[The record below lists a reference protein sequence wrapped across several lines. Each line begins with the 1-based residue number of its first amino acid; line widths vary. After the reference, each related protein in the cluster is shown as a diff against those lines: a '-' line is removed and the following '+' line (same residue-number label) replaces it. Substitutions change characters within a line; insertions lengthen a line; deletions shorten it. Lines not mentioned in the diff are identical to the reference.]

1 MAPLHIAQSVGIGGA
16 NDTNDIKAVQTA
28 LNALLALISPTA
40 PLAVDGKLGSQPERS
55 KTVAAITLFQRKVV
69 GLARPDGRI
78 DVNGLTHRS
87 INDKLNAAGS
97 SSYRLPSVQSSP
109 ALTDADYSA
118 VAMALGCEV
127 AAIKAVA
134 EVESAGDA
142 FFSNGQPK
150 ILFEAHIFSRLT
162 KRAYDISH
170 PTLSS
175 RKWNRALYAGGI
187 AEYKRLEQALALD
200 VSAALQSASWGR
212 FQIMGF
218 NYLACGSN
226 QVENFVTDMYQS
238 QARQLDAFAAFL
250 KHNGLDKHLKNK
262 DWAAFAKG
270 YNGPEYAANKY
281 DVKMKNAYERYAKK

>member
-1 MAPLHIAQSVGIGGA
+1 MAAMRITHSVGIGGVNNA
-16 NDTNDIKAVQTA
+16 NDIKAVQTA
-28 LNALLALISPTA
+28 LNALLALIPPTA
-40 PLAVDGKLGSQPERS
+40 PLVVDGKLGANPERS
-55 KTVAAITLFQRKVV
+55 KTVAAISLFQRKVV
-69 GLARPDGRI
+69 GLVRPDGKI
-78 DVNGLTHRS
+78 DVNGRTHRS
-87 INDKLNAAGS
+87 INDKLNAGS

-118 VAMALGCEV
+118 VATALGCEV

-162 KRAYDISH
+162 KRAYDVSH
-170 PTLSS
+170 PTISS
-175 RKWNRALYAGGI
+175 RSWNRALYAGGI
-187 AEYKRLEQALALD
+187 AEYKRLEQALQLD

-218 NYLACGSN
+218 NYQACGYSL
-226 QVENFVTDMYQS
+226 VENFVKDMFQS
-238 QARQLDAFAAFL
+238 QAKQLDAFAAFL

-281 DVKMKNAYERYAKK
+281 DVKMKDAYERYAKK

>member
-1 MAPLHIAQSVGIGGA
+1 MAALRITQSAGIGGV
-16 NDTNDIKAVQTA
+16 NNVNDIKAVQTA

-40 PLAVDGKLGSQPERS
+40 PLVVDGKLGANPERS
-55 KTVAAITLFQRKVV
+55 KTVAAITMFQRKVV
-69 GLARPDGRI
+69 GLVRPDGKI
-78 DVNGLTHRS
+78 DVNGRTHRS

-97 SSYRLPSVQSSP
+97 RSYRLPPVQSSP
-109 ALTDADYSA
+109 ALTDADYTA
-118 VAMALGCEV
+118 AATALGCEV

-162 KRAYDISH
+162 KRAYDLSH

-175 RKWNRALYAGGI
+175 RSWNRALYAGGI
-187 AEYKRLEQALALD
+187 AEYTRLEHALALD

-218 NYLACGSN
+218 NYQACGYSL
-226 QVENFVTDMYQS
+226 VENFVKDMFQS
-238 QARQLDAFAAFL
+238 QAKQLDAFAAFL
-250 KHNGLDKHLKNK
+250 KSNDLDKHLKSK

-281 DVKMKNAYERYAKK
+281 DVKMKDAYERYAKK

>member
-1 MAPLHIAQSVGIGGA
+1 MAALRITQSVGMGGA
-16 NDTNDIKAVQTA
+16 NNVNDIKAVQTA

-40 PLAVDGKLGSQPERS
+40 PLVVDGKLGANPERS
-55 KTVAAITLFQRKVV
+55 KTVAAITMFQRKVV
-69 GLARPDGRI
+69 GLVRPDGKI
-78 DVNGLTHRS
+78 DVNGRTHRS

-97 SSYRLPSVQSSP
+97 SYRLPAVQSSP

-118 VAMALGCEV
+118 VATALGCEV

-162 KRAYDISH
+162 KRTYDASH
-170 PTLSS
+170 PSISS
-175 RKWNRALYAGGI
+175 RSWNRALYAGGI
-187 AEYKRLEQALALD
+187 AEYKRLEQALQLD
-200 VSAALQSASWGR
+200 VSAALQAASWGR

-218 NYLACGSN
+218 NYQACGYSL
-226 QVENFVTDMYQS
+226 VENFVKDMFQS

-281 DVKMKNAYERYAKK
+281 DVKMKDAYERYAKK